1 MQCNLF
7 IFCFLGWALE
17 KILYLEVNIN
27 KYSPLGGSSYLQ
39 LPKCIRSKNAIIN
52 VMNDDECCFAWAITS
67 ALFPAATM
75 VGQKTSY
82 PHFSTVLNV
91 TGMNFPV
98 KLRDISKF
106 EKLNNISVNVYGL
119 ESSFENGTLNYEV
132 VGPLRYA
139 TKKLQRHVNLL
150 LITKD
155 CNIKDDD
162 DEHVCDT
169 SCSKSHYCWIT
180 DLSRLVSSQI
190 SKHHYNKLYFCDGCL
205 IYFISSTA
213 LMLHQKNDCKHIYTQ
228 TPSVNLKV
236 DKFGKSVPENILKF
250 ESIQKQMRVPFV
262 VYADFESVLKPV
274 ETVEPNPQNSYTLNS
289 LKHEPY
295 SFAYLIKCSFN
306 DSISKFELY
315 RGNDA
320 AKVFVDRIET
330 DLRHL
335 YNTYLKDI
343 VPMDKLTHDEREDFK
358 TANICNICERP
369 FDNVMEKV
377 KDHCHI
383 TGKKRAGAA
392 HSICNLNYKLPNFVP
407 IIFHNL
413 SGYDS
418 HMFIKELC
426 RYGDKIDVIAQSKEK
441 YISFTKSIYMH
452 DYIDNKTGQKKRK
465 NLKLRFIDSFKF
477 LSTSLENL
485 GNGLSD
491 SEFKET
497 RKHFVDDNQFSLMRQ
512 KGVFPYS
519 YVDSIEKM
527 NNLNLPTKDEFYDQL
542 RDEHI
547 SHECYERAKEVWRLF
562 KCKNLGDYSDTYLK
576 SDVLLLCD
584 VFEQFRDT
592 CLKVYK
598 LDPAQYYTL
607 PSLSFDCMLRM
618 TKVELELLTDIDK
631 IHFFQKGIRGG
642 ISQCT
647 ERKHL
652 ANNSHLPNYDHTKP
666 SSYIAYLDATNLYG
680 HSMSQALPS
689 GGFKWLSTREIL
701 DLDIMN
707 VDDDSPHGYVLEVDV
722 HYPEELHDA
731 HSDFPF
737 LVENI
742 VPPTEKSKL
751 TKLIPNLND
760 KKKYVVH
767 YRTLKQVINNGLMV
781 MQTHRILK
789 FDQSKWLKKYV
800 DFNTELRNAAT
811 TKFGKDL
818 FKLIINAIFG
828 KTMENVEK
836 RKDIKLITCW
846 NNAAGKVGAAALI
859 ARPNFNSR
867 SIFSEDF
874 VAIHMDK
881 VKIIYDKPIYIGFSI
896 LDISKTVMY
905 DFFYNFIK
913 KKFGNDASLLYTDTD
928 SLILKVFTDNFYR
941 VIAENPDKF
950 DTSNYPAQNTFNI
963 SKSKSV
969 PGKMKDEFPCDPIIG
984 FYGTGAKAYYI
995 KSLNGEM
1002 KKAKG
1007 IKKSVIEKELHL
1019 EDYKR
1024 IVEQGGLIFRKMK
1037 TFRSVLHDVYTQ
1049 VINKIA
1055 LTHSDN
1061 KRYVIPSSTKTLPWG
1076 HADIDFYNTD
1086 PESNIEYALKVIELF
1101 R

>member
-1 MQCNLF
+1 
-7 IFCFLGWALE
+7 
-17 KILYLEVNIN
+17 
-27 KYSPLGGSSYLQ
+27 
-39 LPKCIRSKNAIIN
+39 
-52 VMNDDECCFAWAITS
+52 MNRDECCFAWAITS
-67 ALFPAATM
+67 ALFPAVTM
-75 VGQKTSY
+75 RAQVSSY
-82 PHFSTVLNV
+82 PHFSTVLNF

-106 EKLNNISVNVYGL
+106 EELNNISVNVYGL
-119 ESSFENGTLNYEV
+119 ESRFDNNEIKYEV

-139 TKKLQRHVNLL
+139 SKKLQKHVNLL
-150 LITKD
+150 LVTKD
-155 CNIKDDD
+155 CNVKDDD
-162 DEHVCDT
+162 DDGESEHVCDDN
-169 SCSKSHYCWIT
+169 CVKNHYCWIS

-190 SKHHYNKLYFCDGCL
+190 SNHHDKLYFCDGCL
-205 IYFISSTA
+205 IHFISPSA
-213 LMLHQKNDCKHIYTQ
+213 LMLHQKNDCKHIFTL
-228 TPSVNLKV
+228 TPSTDVKV
-236 DKFGKSVPENILKF
+236 DKFGKCVPENILKF
-250 ESIQKQMRVPFV
+250 EGIEKQMRVPFV

-274 ETVEPNPQNSYTLNS
+274 ETVEPNPQNSYTVAN

-315 RGNDA
+315 RGEDA

-343 VPMDKLTHDEREDFK
+343 VPMAKLTREEMEDFENA
-358 TANICNICERP
+358 TICSICECP
-369 FDNVMEKV
+369 FQDVKEKV

-383 TGKKRAGAA
+383 TGEKRFGAA
-392 HSICNLNYKLPNFVP
+392 HSVCNLNYKLPNFVP

-452 DYIDNKTGQKKRK
+452 DYVDQKTGQTKRK

-485 GNGLSD
+485 GNGLSNN
-491 SEFKET
+491 EFRET
-497 RKHFVDDNQFSLMRQ
+497 RKHFLNNTEFNLMRQ
-512 KGVFPYS
+512 KGVFPYN
-519 YVDSIEKM
+519 YVDNIEKM
-527 NNLNLPTKDEFYDQL
+527 NNQNLPTKNQFYDQL
-542 RDEHI
+542 REEHI
-547 SHECYERAKEVWRLF
+547 SDECYDRAQEVWRVF
-562 KCKNLGDYSDTYLK
+562 KCKNLGEYSDLYLK

-618 TKVELELLTDIDK
+618 TKVELELLTDID
-631 IHFFQKGIRGG
+631 IVHFFQKGIRGG

-647 ERKHL
+647 ERKHI
-652 ANNSHLPNYDHTKP
+652 ANNSHLPNFDPTEP
-666 SSYIAYLDATNLYG
+666 TSYITYLDATNLYG
-680 HSMSQALPS
+680 HSMSQALPF
-689 GGFKWLSTREIL
+689 GGFRWLSEREIL
-701 DLDIMN
+701 DLNIMN
-707 VDDDSPHGYVLEVDV
+707 VDDDSPQGYVLEVDV

-731 HSDFPF
+731 HSDLPF

-742 VPPTEKSKL
+742 VPPTETAKL
-751 TKLIPNLND
+751 PKLIPNLND
-760 KKKYVVH
+760 KKKYIVH
-767 YRTLKQVINNGLMV
+767 YRTLKQAINNGLMV
-781 MQTHRILK
+781 MRTHRILK
-789 FDQSKWLKKYV
+789 FNQSKWLKTYI
-800 DFNTELRNAAT
+800 DFNTNLRNCAT
-811 TKFGKDL
+811 SKFGKDL

-836 RKDIKLITCW
+836 RKDIKLITHW
-846 NNAAGKVGAAALI
+846 DNTRGKVGARALI

-867 SIFSEDF
+867 SIFSKDF

-881 VKIIYDKPIYIGFSI
+881 LKIVYNKPIYIGFSI
-896 LDISKTVMY
+896 LDISKTVIY

-913 KKFGNDASLLYTDTD
+913 KKFGNNASLLYTDTD
-928 SLILKVFTDNFYR
+928 SLILKVFTNDFYR
-941 VIAENPDKF
+941 IIAENPDRF
-950 DTSNYPAQNTFNI
+950 DTSNYPEKNEFQIT
-963 SKSKSV
+963 KSISV

-984 FYGTGAKAYYI
+984 FYGTGAKAYYV
-995 KSLNGEM
+995 KSMNAEL

-1019 EDYKR
+1019 EDYRKV
-1024 IVEQGGLIFRKMK
+1024 VEQGGLLFRKMK

-1049 VINKIA
+1049 IINKVA
-1055 LTHSDN
+1055 LSHNDD
-1061 KRYVIPSSTKTLPWG
+1061 KRFVIPSTTKTLPWG
-1076 HADIDFYNTD
+1076 HADIDFYSSD
-1086 PESNIEYALKVIELF
+1086 PESNLENVLRVIESF
-1101 R
+1101 K

>member
-1 MQCNLF
+1 M
-7 IFCFLGWALE
+7 
-17 KILYLEVNIN
+17 NIN
-27 KYSPLGGSSYLQ
+27 TYSPLGGSSYIQ
-39 LPKCIRSKNAIIN
+39 LPKSIQAKGGVVN
-52 VMNDDECCFAWAITS
+52 VVNQDEYCFAWSITS
-67 ALFPAATM
+67 ALFPAVTM
-75 VGQKTSY
+75 PSQISSY
-82 PHFSTVLNV
+82 PHFSSVLNL

-106 EKLNNISVNVYGL
+106 EELNNISVNVYGL
-119 ESSFENGTLNYEV
+119 ESKFENKQVKYEI

-139 TKKLQRHVNLL
+139 SKKLSRHVNLL
-150 LITKD
+150 YITKD
-155 CNIKDDD
+155 CNIKDDAD
-162 DEHVCDT
+162 DGEHVCDDN
-169 SCSKSHYCWIT
+169 CQKNHYCWIT

-190 SKHHYNKLYFCDGCL
+190 SKHNNRLYFCDGCL
-205 IYFISSTA
+205 IHFNSSSA
-213 LMLHQKNDCKHIYTQ
+213 LMSHQKNDCKHIFTL
-228 TPSVNLKV
+228 TPSTDLKV
-236 DKFGKSVPENILKF
+236 DKFGKHVPENILKF
-250 ESIQKQMRVPFV
+250 ESIEKQMRVPFV

-274 ETVEPNPQNSYTLNS
+274 ETVEPNPENSYTIKS

-320 AKVFVDRIET
+320 AKVFVERIET
-330 DLRHL
+330 DLRYL
-335 YNTYLKDI
+335 YNTHLKDI
-343 VPMDKLTHDEREDFK
+343 VPMAKLTSDEDIDFK
-358 TANICNICERP
+358 NANLCSICERP
-369 FDNVMEKV
+369 FENTNEKV

-383 TGKKRAGAA
+383 TGKKRPGAA
-392 HSICNLNYKLPNFVP
+392 HSICNLNYKLPNFIP

-452 DYIDNKTGQKKRK
+452 DYVDHKTGQTKRK

-485 GNGLSD
+485 GNGLCNKD
-491 SEFKET
+491 FKET
-497 RKHFVDDNQFSLMRQ
+497 RKHFVKDDEFNLMRQ

-519 YVDSIEKM
+519 YVDCMEKM
-527 NNLNLPTKDEFYDQL
+527 KDPNIPTKNQFYDNL
-542 RDEHI
+542 REEHI
-547 SHECYERAKEVWRLF
+547 SDACYDRAKKVWHLF
-562 KCKNLGDYSDTYLK
+562 DCKNLGDYSDLYLK

-592 CLKVYK
+592 CLNVYK

-618 TKVELELLTDIDK
+618 TKVELELLTDIDM

-647 ERKHL
+647 ERKHI
-652 ANNSHLPNYDHTKP
+652 ANNCHLPNYDPTKP
-666 SSYIAYLDATNLYG
+666 SSYITYLDATNLYG
-680 HSMSQALPS
+680 HSMSQALPF
-689 GGFKWLSTREIL
+689 GGFKWLSEREIL
-701 DLDIMN
+701 DLNIMG
-707 VDDDSPHGYVLEVDV
+707 VDDDSPQGYVLDVDV

-731 HSDFPF
+731 HSDLPF
-737 LVENI
+737 LVESI
-742 VPPTEKSKL
+742 VPPIEKTKL
-751 TKLIPNLND
+751 PKLIPNLYD
-760 KKKYVVH
+760 KKRYVVH
-767 YRTLKQVINNGLMV
+767 YRTLKQAINNGLMV
-781 MQTHRILK
+781 MRTHRILK
-789 FDQSKWLKKYV
+789 FDQSKWLKKYI
-800 DFNTELRNAAT
+800 DFNTNLRNLSS

-836 RKDIKLITCW
+836 RKDIKLITHW
-846 NNAAGKVGAAALI
+846 ENSRGKVGARSLI
-859 ARPNFNSR
+859 AKPHFNSR
-867 SIFSEDF
+867 SIFTKDF

-881 VKIIYDKPIYIGFSI
+881 LKVTYNKPIYIGFSI
-896 LDISKTVMY
+896 LDISKTVIY

-913 KKFGNDASLLYTDTD
+913 EKFGSNASLLYTDTD
-928 SLILKVFTDNFYR
+928 SLILKVYTDNFYR
-941 VIAENPDKF
+941 VIVENKDKF
-950 DTSNYPAQNTFNI
+950 DTSNYPEENEFNI
-963 SKSKSV
+963 SKSVSV
-969 PGKMKDEFPCDPIIG
+969 PGKMKDEFPCDPIIA

-995 KSLNGEM
+995 KSLNSEL

-1019 EDYKR
+1019 DDYQK

-1037 TFRSVLHDVYTQ
+1037 CFRSELHDVYTE
-1049 VINKIA
+1049 VINKVA
-1055 LTHSDN
+1055 LTHNDD
-1061 KRYVIPSSTKTLPWG
+1061 KRYVIPSSSKTLPWG
-1076 HADIDFYNTD
+1076 HADIDFFKTD
-1086 PESNIEYALKVIELF
+1086 PKENVENLLKVIELF
-1101 R
+1101 S